1 MNPRGF
7 ALVELMVVV
16 AITGVL
22 ATLVAPTLLSYLRT
36 SALQAGARELAAA
49 INLGRQLAIAQ
60 NTAVCVEVTSGS
72 LRLRMGGCAG
82 SIWTGLGT
90 DASGAIK
97 ISESS
102 GLLIINTAAN
112 IVFTALGAA
121 SPAGTYTV
129 IHPASGDTK
138 SVVVAATGRIS
149 VR

>member
-22 ATLVAPTLLSYLRT
+22 ATLLAPTLLSYLRT

-60 NTAVCVEVTSGS
+60 NTAVCVEVSGGS

-102 GLLIINTAAN
+102 GLLINTAAN

-129 IHPASGDTK
+129 THPANGETK